1 MIEIDIN
8 GQNLDK
14 TVLIL
19 EDKSGMIFLRSSD
32 LESWRLQKP
41 NLNTQ
46 IEYKGD
52 TYFPLS
58 SISNLIHT
66 YNPEKQTLKLK
77 VRAEAFEVT
86 NRTSEYIQLPEPQ
99 RSSPGGFF
107 NYDLYTSNAS
117 GETTGNSQESGQF
130 EFGVFNSFGVGT
142 SNILTQ
148 NISGVPGVIRLDSTW
163 TSDFPEKMQTL
174 RIGDVFSTPG
184 AWGRSVRFGGIQFG
198 TNFSTQPGFITYPMQ
213 SAAGQAV
220 LPSTVDVF
228 INNALVSRQTIPPGP
243 FAISNL
249 PVVSGAGQVNLLV
262 RDLFGREQ
270 IISKPFYAS
279 QSLLGAG
286 LDSFSYELGVARDN
300 FGLSSNDYHGWL
312 LSENYRVGISNFV
325 TAEFHAEAMQNQES
339 FGLGVDYLV
348 PKVGTLSSYIAQ
360 SYNKESNAFVN
371 PQFDASNNYVQI
383 INNVNS
389 MNSVVSAKNIGS
401 ANMLMLGIDRF
412 AYPWSMSA
420 RSQWTN
426 SNFIQIGQSTQQL
439 PPSNLTSAN
448 LSYSD
453 GHLGSIGVAFISQ
466 INREV
471 ANTQIVTLSYS
482 ASLGRMGSFSVSALK
497 DINSDL
503 GTTIFTMLSFALAG
517 STSAS
522 LSAQSTRGANPNS
535 QLQKDDI
542 FTSTVQQ
549 NLPSGEGFG
558 YLLQSK
564 SDQSAQALLEI
575 QNNVGTYSAGV
586 SKSGGITATRL
597 EAIGGI
603 AFLENNTFLGRRIDQ
618 SFAVASVPGF
628 ANVSVLNDNQLIGRT
643 DKNGDALI
651 PRLRAYDRNII
662 SIDQEDLPLD
672 AQVMGLQIN
681 ATPYFRSG
689 IEVKF
694 PVKHSRGATFT
705 LHLENGVPVPLG
717 TAVTMDGRDEVF
729 TVGYGG
735 EVYAAGLGEITKM
748 QATVSKQIC
757 NFEVHFPPSTDPL
770 PDLGIIICKLT
781 KD

>member
-1 MIEIDIN
+1 MIEIDVN
-8 GQNLDK
+8 GQNLNK

-19 EDKSGMIFLRSSD
+19 EDKSGMIYLRSID

-46 IEYKGD
+46 IYYEGD
-52 TYFPLS
+52 SYFPLS

-66 YNPEKQTLKLK
+66 YNPEKQTLTLK
-77 VRAEAFEVT
+77 VRAEAFELT
-86 NRTSEYIQLPEPQ
+86 NRTSEYIQLPKPQ
-99 RSSPGGFF
+99 RSSLGGFF

-117 GETTGNSQESGQF
+117 GTTTGNAQESGQF
-130 EFGVFNSFGVGT
+130 EIGIFNSYGVGT
-142 SNILTQ
+142 STVLTQ

-174 RIGDVFSTPG
+174 RVGDVFSTPG
-184 AWGRSVRFGGIQFG
+184 AWGRAVRFGGIQFG

-213 SAAGQAV
+213 SVAGQAV

-279 QSLLGAG
+279 QSLLGKG
-286 LDSFSYELGVARDN
+286 LESFSYEIGVARDN

-312 LSENYRVGISNFV
+312 FSENYRVGISNFL
-325 TAEFHAEAMQNQES
+325 TAEFHTEAMQSQEA

-348 PKVGTLSSYIAQ
+348 PKIGTLSSYFAQ
-360 SYNKESNAFVN
+360 SYGKESNAFVN
-371 PQFDASNNYVQI
+371 PQFDASNNYVQSS
-383 INNVNS
+383 NNFNGMNALLNS
-389 MNSVVSAKNIGS
+389 KSISSG
-401 ANMLMLGIDRF
+401 NMVMLGLDRF

-426 SNFIQIGQSTQQL
+426 SSFIQIGQSVLQL
-439 PPSNLTSAN
+439 PSSNLTSAN

-453 GHLGSIGVAFISQ
+453 GHLGSIGIAFVSQ
-466 INREV
+466 INRGV
-471 ANTQIVTLSYS
+471 PDTQILTLSYG

-497 DINSDL
+497 DLNSDL
-503 GTTIFTMLSFALAG
+503 GTTIFTMFSIAIEG

-535 QLQKDDI
+535 QPQKEDI

-558 YLLQSK
+558 YLLQSR
-564 SDQSAQALLEI
+564 SDQSSQALVEM
-575 QNNVGTYSAGV
+575 QNNMGTYFAGV
-586 SKSGGITATRL
+586 SKSGDITATRL
-597 EAIGGI
+597 EAIGGVAYI
-603 AFLENNTFLGRRIDQ
+603 ENNTYLGRRIDQ

-628 ANVSVLNDNQLIGRT
+628 ANVSVLSDNQLIGRT
-643 DKNGDALI
+643 DSKGDALI

-662 SIDQEDLPLD
+662 SINQEDLPLD
-672 AQVMGLQIN
+672 AKVMGLQIN

-694 PVKHSRGATFT
+694 PVERSKGATFT
-705 LHLENGVPVPLG
+705 LNLENGLPVPLG
-717 TAVTMDGRDEVF
+717 SAVNIDGVEEIF

-735 EVYAAGLGEITKM
+735 EVYVAGLSEITKM
-748 QATVSKQIC
+748 HATVMNRIC
-757 NFEVHFPPSTDPL
+757 NFQVHFPITADPL
-770 PDLGIIICKLT
+770 PDLGIVICKLS